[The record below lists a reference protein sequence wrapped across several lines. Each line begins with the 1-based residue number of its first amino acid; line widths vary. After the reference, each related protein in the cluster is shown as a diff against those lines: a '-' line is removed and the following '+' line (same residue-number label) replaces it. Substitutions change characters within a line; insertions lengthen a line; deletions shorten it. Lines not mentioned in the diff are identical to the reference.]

1 MKTNFKSSALLNVFL
16 TGVFIFLFNVI
27 GLAQDGKKAPISNQQ
42 AKNKSASVTP
52 VYEPAV
58 PVKIEKRE
66 KVTGKAVE
74 VNTKK
79 APAANNSAPAK
90 R

>member
-1 MKTNFKSSALLNVFL
+1 MKTNFKSSTLLNVFL
-16 TGVFIFLFNVI
+16 TGIFIFIFNVI
-27 GLAQDGKKAPISNQQ
+27 GFAQDEKKAPVSNQQ
-42 AKNKSASVTP
+42 PKNKSVSVTP
-52 VYEPAV
+52 GYEPAV

-74 VNTKK
+74 VIKK
-79 APAANNSAPAK
+79 APAANNTAPAK

>member
-1 MKTNFKSSALLNVFL
+1 MKTNFKSSTLLKVFL
-16 TGVFIFLFNVI
+16 SGIFIFIFNAI
-27 GLAQDGKKAPISNQQ
+27 GFAQDGKKAPVSNQPV
-42 AKNKSASVTP
+42 KNKSVPVAP

-66 KVTGKAVE
+66 KESGKAVE
-74 VNTKK
+74 VIKK
-79 APAANNSAPAK
+79 APATNNNVPAK